1 MSLADEC
8 AAPGHPSDQQLPSC
22 CRVTLESSS
31 TTPLVTST
39 RTASTS
45 CSCDTIQTDDL
56 PISSRRAFVQP
67 VPSRPVLAA
76 HVSRL
81 VHLCVPDLPSYG
93 RGMTKGMTSLATAEP
108 PGGGQPRK
116 VAARRDRNRKQGDS
130 SRAGQRQT
138 RRWVS
143 AAAVMPGRSRPAIRA
158 GGQEGRRWLTEGTRQ
173 RGLGRQRPLRRYSH
187 PEQVVGPEAATT
199 RLPLVTGGNLRPPPG
214 PTRPTRVPG
223 SVARSGQ
230 GCDHRWPTADTVS
243 ARAKDQGSQ

>member
-1 MSLADEC
+1 MRHHSNRR
-8 AAPGHPSDQQLPSC
+8 PSDFESKSFRPAGTIQARSGCSRQPARPACAFLT
-22 CRVTLESSS
+22 CRVT
-31 TTPLVTST
+31 
-39 RTASTS
+39 A
-45 CSCDTIQTDDL
+45 
-56 PISSRRAFVQP
+56 
-67 VPSRPVLAA
+67 
-76 HVSRL
+76 
-81 VHLCVPDLPSYG
+81 G
-93 RGMTKGMTSLATAEP
+93 GMTKGMTSLATAEP

-158 GGQEGRRWLTEGTRQ
+158 GGQEGRRWVTEGTRQ